1 MMRLLA
7 PLALLLVAPVLSQ
20 DAVQRVEWN
29 RPTPP
34 FRVIGNV
41 HYVGTSGLSAFLVT
55 GPAGHVLIDGALP
68 ESAPHILASIR
79 RLGFRPRDVR
89 YLLLNHA
96 HYDHAGGL
104 AALKRATGARVLASA
119 GDAPDLRAGR
129 TVGRPE
135 LDGFPPVAPDRIV
148 RDGERLRLGTTVLTA
163 NLTPGHTPGCTS
175 WSTVAGGVRV
185 LFACSI
191 TVAGRPLVANGRET
205 AAVGEFRRTFARL
218 RAMREDVFLNF
229 HPEFFDMA
237 GKRKRLEGGDA
248 RAFVDPGEL
257 GRQVDRAEAG
267 FREELDRQRRSASRE

>member
-1 MMRLLA
+1 MIRFLA
-7 PLALLLVAPVLSQ
+7 PLTLLLAAPVLSQ

-41 HYVGTSGLSAFLVT
+41 HYVGTAGLSAFLVT

-79 RLGFRPRDVR
+79 QLGFKPRDVR

-104 AALKRATGARVLASA
+104 AALKRATGARVLVSA

-135 LDGFPPVAPDRIV
+135 LDAFPPVTPDRIV
-148 RDGERLRLGTTVLTA
+148 RDGERLRLGATVLTA

-175 WSTVAGGVRV
+175 WSTVAGGLRV

-191 TVAGRPLVANGRET
+191 TVAGRPLVVSGRET
-205 AAVGEFRRTFARL
+205 AAVGEFQRTFAKL
-218 RAMREDVFLNF
+218 RTTRADVFLNF

-237 GKRKRLEGGDA
+237 GKRAKLEAGDP

-257 GRQVDRAEAG
+257 GRQVSRAEAG
-267 FREELDRQRRSASRE
+267 FREELAKQRRSASRE